1 MRTHV
6 EIDDDVLTQVQQLG
20 NFTTKKAAIQAALN
34 DYLNALKRQKLLA
47 LRGKLEWQGD
57 LSALRAARSSPNVPV
72 P

>member
-6 EIDDDVLTQVQQLG
+6 EIDDEVLNQVQHLG

-47 LRGKLEWQGD
+47 LRGKLDWQGD
-57 LSALRAARSSPNVPV
+57 LSALRAVRSSPDVSEP
-72 P
+72 